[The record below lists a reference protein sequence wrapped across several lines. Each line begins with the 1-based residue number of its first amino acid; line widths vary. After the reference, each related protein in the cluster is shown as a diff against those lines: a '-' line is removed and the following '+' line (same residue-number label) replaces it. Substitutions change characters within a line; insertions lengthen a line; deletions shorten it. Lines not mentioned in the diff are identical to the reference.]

1 MESNDQELEQTD
13 QPTPTNEQEQT
24 SQPAKRGPGRPRKD
38 ERVYDPEEMMT
49 HAVQENLRV
58 LTSIR
63 IKVEKLVKKVSDTID
78 KNAEEGNNS
87 IEQQQVAMK
96 ALSDLYKTLS
106 DSTANA
112 VKGLAALKKITPS
125 EDSTK
130 DEEILSQ
137 LFKDESQK

>member
-1 MESNDQELEQTD
+1 VADKEEVEQQPEVESLSPE
-13 QPTPTNEQEQT
+13 P
-24 SQPAKRGPGRPRKD
+24 RRPGRPRKD

-78 KNAEEGNNS
+78 KNAQEGNNS

-112 VKGLAALKKITPS
+112 VKGLAALKKIKPNADES
-125 EDSTK
+125 K
-130 DEEILSQ
+130 DDEILAE
-137 LFKDESQK
+137 LFKEEKSE

>member
-1 MESNDQELEQTD
+1 MADNEEVGLGSIEPESPEI
-13 QPTPTNEQEQT
+13 
-24 SQPAKRGPGRPRKD
+24 AKRRPGRPRKD
-38 ERVYDPEEMMT
+38 ERVYDPEDMMT

-63 IKVEKLVKKVSDTID
+63 MKVERLVKRVSDTVD
-78 KNAEEGNNS
+78 KNTEEGNNS
-87 IEQQQVAMK
+87 LEQQQVAMK

-112 VKGLAALKKITPS
+112 VKGLAALKKIKP
-125 EDSTK
+125 DSDESQ

-137 LFKDESQK
+137 LFKEEKSE

>member
-1 MESNDQELEQTD
+1 MANNEEVDQAESESNSSE
-13 QPTPTNEQEQT
+13 PP
-24 SQPAKRGPGRPRKD
+24 KRRAGRPRKD

-63 IKVEKLVKKVSDTID
+63 IKVERLVKRVSDTID
-78 KNAEEGNNS
+78 KNTEEGNNS

-112 VKGLAALKKITPS
+112 VKGLAALKKIKP
-125 EDSTK
+125 DS
-130 DEEILSQ
+130 DESQDDEILNQ
-137 LFKDESQK
+137 LFKEENNETK